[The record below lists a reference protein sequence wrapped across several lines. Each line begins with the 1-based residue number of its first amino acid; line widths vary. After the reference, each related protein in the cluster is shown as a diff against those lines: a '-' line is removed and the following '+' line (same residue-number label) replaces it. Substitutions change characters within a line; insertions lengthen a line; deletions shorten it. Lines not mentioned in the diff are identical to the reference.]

1 MNYSK
6 FQNRNIP
13 EYYNWMHLDGYTP
26 QEILYACHKKMLKDY
41 DDRIAA
47 GEEAHDQAPP
57 TAGRQN
63 IRNNDC
69 HIFRRRADHAGRLGN
84 IIQ

>member
-26 QEILYACHKKMLKDY
+26 QEILYAYHKKMLKDY
-41 DDRIAA
+41 DDRMAA
-47 GEEAHDQAPP
+47 GEEAEIGEVKI
-57 TAGRQN
+57 TSEVKVK
-63 IRNNDC
+63 
-69 HIFRRRADHAGRLGN
+69 
-84 IIQ
+84 

>member
-26 QEILYACHKKMLKDY
+26 QAILYACHKKMLQDY

-47 GEEAHDQAPP
+47 GEEAEIGEVKI
-57 TAGRQN
+57 TSEVKVK
-63 IRNNDC
+63 
-69 HIFRRRADHAGRLGN
+69 
-84 IIQ
+84 

>member
-1 MNYSK
+1 MASSAQWLTFTKPFCGIALDNMNYSK

-41 DDRIAA
+41 DDRMAA
-47 GEEAHDQAPP
+47 GEEAEIGEVKI
-57 TAGRQN
+57 TSEVKVK
-63 IRNNDC
+63 
-69 HIFRRRADHAGRLGN
+69 
-84 IIQ
+84 